1 MSSSLSEPTRRRP
14 ASARKGVE
22 RWTADIE
29 QRLSAEIPRG
39 GYDAHEKR
47 FARVPWR
54 EIPTRTPALEAHEF
68 VNPTA
73 YVVRASDAFVYP
85 GHFLDKARVLE
96 ADKEV
101 RAANEAARE
110 EATRARAE
118 RARADARLRRETIRT
133 RSARR
138 SRREE
143 SIVEDI
149 VRPRASLTAND
160 GLGGGGVVHRES
172 GEYRRLGARDRQLS
186 ATPAGGRRAPDA
198 PVAVTFKVVRPA
210 HDSPEAARTSG
221 KNQNRS
227 IGVSN
232 VTGGVSSGPTKTH
245 IMRPRKVTPGER
257 VALVHGPGAPA
268 PAVPSKKTNGARG
281 GALAARTQ
289 RFGYSFDVAAAGDE
303 TNANVDETRPS
314 TGGETGFES
323 RGESEDDRESERAT
337 RPPRT
342 RPQSASA
349 APARTV
355 RTFAARTA
363 TLDERLRWAAARRPA
378 GERPRPFSARPERD
392 LASRAAI
399 GAGRV
404 PTRAL
409 RNPTNAIAVSYPP
422 RETPDRRRS
431 EKGKK
436 PLRET
441 TPNRPAS
448 ASREAGDEGDVVGEG
463 VGEGTLV
470 VAIRPGSV
478 DPKRARSTKD
488 AAAPVPREND
498 NATRAAPHMASSL
511 AELELGARGASG
523 LPAAFVFGTRRDF
536 GALEASE
543 SVAKFGEFARG
554 FRKHEGAWATGGQVE
569 PRRPTWR

>member
-378 GERPRPFSARPERD
+378 SARHEQLVRTNWPASAVGVPGARPERD

-404 PTRAL
+404 PPRAL
-409 RNPTNAIAVSYPP
+409 RNPTNAIAVNYPLH
-422 RETPDRRRS
+422 EVPDR
-431 EKGKK
+431 
-436 PLRET
+436 
-441 TPNRPAS
+441 RPAS
-448 ASREAGDEGDVVGEG
+448 ATPSSMLSRTDAPRPRSSFSNEDRGDARREPRKEAS
-463 VGEGTLV
+463 T
-470 VAIRPGSV
+470 RSV
-478 DPKRARSTKD
+478 DAAKLKNSPSASNAAR
-488 AAAPVPREND
+488 
-498 NATRAAPHMASSL
+498 APHMASSL
-511 AELELGARGASG
+511 AELELGSRGASG
-523 LPAAFVFGTRRDF
+523 FPAAFVFGTRRPAKH
-536 GALEASE
+536 ALEASE
-543 SVAKFGEFARG
+543 SVKKFGEFARG
-554 FRKHEGAWATGGQVE
+554 FEKHEGAWASEGRIE
-569 PRRPTWR
+569 PRPPTWR